1 MRRLAALVL
10 VAVLLVGVTAP
21 AAYAGG
27 NTGTNVALGLASF
40 AVFNQL
46 LAPLLYQRHAYAE
59 PYQRQAYAEPVT
71 VTRSIVYTT
80 PVVYTTPAVYAV
92 PTQVVAVQPAPPQQT
107 VVQYAHGRYE
117 LRGDGVYHA
126 YQWVWIPNAPPP
138 PPPPP
143 Y

>member
-1 MRRLAALVL
+1 MRRFAALVL
-10 VAVLLVGVTAP
+10 VAALLIGVTAP

-27 NTGTNVALGLASF
+27 STGTNVALGLASF

-46 LAPLLYQRHAYAE
+46 LAPLLHQRHT
-59 PYQRQAYAEPVT
+59 YAEPVP

-92 PTQVVAVQPAPPQQT
+92 PTQVVAVQPPPPLQT

-117 LRGDGVYHA
+117 LRGDGAHQA
-126 YQWVWIPNAPPP
+126 YQWVWIPNPPPPPPAPPP
-138 PPPPP
+138 PPSQ
-143 Y
+143 

>member
-59 PYQRQAYAEPVT
+59 PYHRQAYAEPVT

-80 PVVYTTPAVYAV
+80 PVVYLAFDRLAKR
-92 PTQVVAVQPAPPQQT
+92 ARGLSSRSAPDEIIRP
-107 VVQYAHGRYE
+107 GR
-117 LRGDGVYHA
+117 
-126 YQWVWIPNAPPP
+126 P
-138 PPPPP
+138 
-143 Y
+143 